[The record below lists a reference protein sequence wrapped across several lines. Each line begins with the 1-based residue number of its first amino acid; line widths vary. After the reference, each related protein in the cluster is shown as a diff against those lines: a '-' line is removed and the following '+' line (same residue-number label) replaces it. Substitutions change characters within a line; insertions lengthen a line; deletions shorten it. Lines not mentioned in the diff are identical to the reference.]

1 MTIDT
6 RRARHSSLQTAIW
19 AAALVVPCAIAP
31 AIVLGDQ
38 PAAMQVA
45 KVSLSGLDLATAEG
59 SRAAY
64 ARIKT
69 AAERLCFQVESDP
82 FREIYARCVRETLAD
97 VIRRINAPTLAA
109 VEK

>member
-1 MTIDT
+1 MNTEAQLTLRSISRST
-6 RRARHSSLQTAIW
+6 SIR
-19 AAALVVPCAIAP
+19 AALVAMLTLASAVALA
-31 AIVLGDQ
+31 DQ
-38 PAAMQVA
+38 PPATQVA
-45 KVSLSGLDLATAEG
+45 KVSLSGLDVATAEG

-97 VIRRINAPTLAA
+97 VIRRSNVPTLAA
-109 VEK
+109 LEK

>member
-1 MTIDT
+1 MSSDT

-19 AAALVVPCAIAP
+19 AAALVVLCAIAP
-31 AIVLGDQ
+31 TVTLADQ
-38 PAAMQVA
+38 PPATQVA
-45 KVSLSGLDLATAEG
+45 KVSLSGFDLTTAEG

-109 VEK
+109 LEK